1 MYCCVELVV
10 MVKFLLGYWLVEM
23 VAAVRLPCTMTLR
36 IEDWSD
42 LTMRRFPASR
52 LTFSWGFMVAAV
64 GPAMT
69 AVARQVAIRIRILVL
84 AFNQTTVAGL
94 TTPF

>member
-1 MYCCVELVV
+1 

-42 LTMRRFPASR
+42 LTMRRLPASR
-52 LTFSWGFMVAAV
+52 LTFSWGFMMAAV
-64 GPAMT
+64 GPVMT
-69 AVARQVAIRIRILVL
+69 AIARKVARRIRILVL

-94 TTPF
+94 TTPPGLG